1 MEQIPILNEE
11 RIETKT
17 PEAELWRAVI
27 DQAIDDLSDPDLGE
41 AAVEWFTSVSEQPTS
56 FRWVCHHLDLNA
68 SAVWS
73 ALVQRTDWKNR
84 GKIICMHRREQA
96 TQTQQS
102 SAPLGP
108 NVFSSRKKS
117 CCPILVYA
125 PPSGAILRTLDFES
139 RIG

>member
-1 MEQIPILNEE
+1 MEQIPILNDE

-27 DQAIDDLSDPDLGE
+27 DQAIDDLSDADLGE

-73 ALVQRTDWKNR
+73 ALVQRKDLKNR
-84 GKIICMHRREQA
+84 AKLFACADASKRLKRHEHRRR
-96 TQTQQS
+96 
-102 SAPLGP
+102 LGP
-108 NVFSSRKKS
+108 MYSRREKS
-117 CCPILVYA
+117 LA
-125 PPSGAILRTLDFES
+125 ARF
-139 RIG
+139 